1 MEHYVIGVIDEI
13 VEQDTIYGPRAD
25 IYLSLMKSSLGWK
38 EEFVKAVAWRSIAQQ
53 ATKCRKPQIVMV
65 SFTKFADAE
74 ELYRDKSLKK
84 VKATHVSR
92 LNTRELHFYLRDENG
107 HFNPF
112 NW

>member
-1 MEHYVIGVIDEI
+1 MEHYVIGVIDE
-13 VEQDTIYGPRAD
+13 VVTQDTVYGPRAD

-38 EEFVKAVAWRSIAQQ
+38 EEFVKAVAWRTIAQQ
-53 ATKCRKPQIVMV
+53 AAKCRKPQTVMV

-74 ELYRDKSLKK
+74 EPYREKAIKK

-92 LNTRELHFYLRDENG
+92 LTPRELQFYLRDENG